1 MNTKNITEAIEQE
14 HRAIRDE
21 VAKLGNIFK
30 TLPNDKEYKEWRMN
44 LILLIRDFCNDLQKH
59 FDLEEQG
66 GFFDQLLKSAPNH
79 HLQLEHLKDE
89 HTDMIENLEKA
100 MYILKT
106 NEVYN
111 KKVLEEIQDTVLKT
125 VKILEEHE
133 HAENELLEKIY
144 LQDDGTGD

>member
-1 MNTKNITEAIEQE
+1 MDSKNITEAIEKE

-21 VAKLGNIFK
+21 VSKLGNIFK
-30 TLPNDKEYKEWRMN
+30 VLPAENEYKEWRMN
-44 LILLIRDFCNDLQKH
+44 LILLIRDFCSDLQKH

-66 GFFDQLLKSAPNH
+66 GFFDQLIKSAPNQH
-79 HLQLEHLKDE
+79 MQFENLKHE

-100 MYILKT
+100 MYLLKT
-106 NEVYN
+106 NELYN
-111 KKVLEEIQDTVLKT
+111 KKVLEEIQDTVLRT